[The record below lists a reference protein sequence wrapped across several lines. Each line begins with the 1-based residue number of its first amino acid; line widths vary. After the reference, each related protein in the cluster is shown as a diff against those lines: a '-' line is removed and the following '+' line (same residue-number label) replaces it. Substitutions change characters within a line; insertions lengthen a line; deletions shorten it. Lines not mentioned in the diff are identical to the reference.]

1 MFTFCTHQVSGK
13 RLSTSHQSCGCCRC
27 TEAKAGS
34 AQQHELQELPSATSI
49 QGDACAWQQLHLR
62 LFYFAWSHSFLGHHG
77 DHVVESS
84 IVADENFQSLSLENV
99 DSEDLTTVFNR
110 QRGLRAFQAP
120 VDFTF
125 AISKPPM
132 MLRWMQDLA
141 SRWFLKNTP
150 ASGTCRQHPRW
161 FYLAWGWRPRSF
173 NFFWSVRPWKNR
185 THPGRQMMAHG
196 CTWIWQPM
204 FDEFG

>member
-1 MFTFCTHQVSGK
+1 MHVLGSNCTF
-13 RLSTSHQSCGCCRC
+13 
-27 TEAKAGS
+27 
-34 AQQHELQELPSATSI
+34 
-49 QGDACAWQQLHLR
+49 D
-62 LFYFAWSHSFLGHHG
+62 YFALSHSFLGHHG

-99 DSEDLTTVFNR
+99 DSEDLTTFFNR
-110 QRGLRAFQAP
+110 HRGLRAFQKP

-125 AISKPPM
+125 AISKQPM

-161 FYLAWGWRPRSF
+161 FYLAWGWRPRLF
-173 NFFWSVRPWKNR
+173 IFFLECEAVEKSNTSWKTDDGTWMHMDLATDVR
-185 THPGRQMMAHG
+185 
-196 CTWIWQPM
+196 WIRLKQNDHTSHNIIFMSHQSARVWN
-204 FDEFG
+204 EFLWCKHRWYLCPVEDQEGGI